1 VLYEIPI
8 SLFRQYTFCP
18 RIVHFQL
25 IRNYQPVY
33 PYWVEAGQEEHI
45 ERERRIQKKLPRLLQ
60 RLKGNVR
67 FNVRVSSQRGFY
79 GIVDAVIETANEQ
92 IPLEF
97 KTSFQSLNRGTLRQL
112 TGYALALEEKTGKP
126 SPFAYILCGR
136 RTKLTHVYIGPK
148 ERDDFEHTLVSIGKL
163 LEDCSLPASGAA
175 PTICAQCEYLNFCN
189 DRQGN

>member
-1 VLYEIPI
+1 MLYEIPI

-45 ERERRIQKKLPRLLQ
+45 EREKRIQKKLPRLLK
-60 RLKGNVR
+60 RLKGKVR
-67 FNVRVSSQRGFY
+67 FHVRVSSRRGFY

-97 KTSFQSLNRGTLRQL
+97 KTGVQSLNRGTMRQL
-112 TGYALALEEKTGKP
+112 TGYSLALEEKTGKP
-126 SPFAYILCGR
+126 SPFAYILYGR
-136 RTKLTHVYIGPK
+136 RTKLTHVRIGPK
-148 ERDDFEHTLVSIGKL
+148 ERDDFENTLASIGNL
-163 LEDCSLPASGAA
+163 LRDGSLPPSGAA
-175 PTICAQCEYLNFCN
+175 PTRCAQCEFLNFCN